1 MKIAGAYGKR
11 RTGRI
16 GALACIALAVAAC
29 GSGEDDGD
37 NPPPPPT
44 NHAPAANAGTDL
56 TGATGQA
63 ITLAGSG
70 TDADG
75 DALTYEWIIVSG
87 PANGGALTGAT
98 SASASFTAT
107 AAGAYV
113 LRLTAKDP
121 STASGAASITVTITA
136 PAANRVSVD
145 KPFVFLSAIGQ
156 SSTLTASPVDGAG
169 APVDT
174 PVTWTSSAP
183 NQVNVDSSGHVMA
196 TSIGS
201 AQIVAH
207 AGGAMSAPVLV
218 VVAEAKA
225 GTVLVTDAQVQ
236 SVGAPIGVPPGEVA
250 GVGTRYEVTLRGVP
264 APAAGTVVLA
274 AETSPVAGKVVST
287 RTSGGDL
294 IATLEIVPLYD
305 LLARYHIDWN
315 IDLSAFPLEDS
326 VPADLTIMKVRR
338 SHTAKAGIQEY
349 APSKLQNFWCEG
361 DTEAKLASI
370 EVDASATSGLKL
382 VMQDYRDDP
391 ALPPNYSKHALEGNI
406 GFTGTAS
413 VVFKP
418 TISVSGTCR
427 AEAHVKLP
435 VFGWVSLIVMPQ
447 VSVGVGIELSAA
459 LVVATAEIG
468 GTLNLDLKPVIGWEC
483 GGAEPSCRGV
493 DNLTLDSKFTPKQ
506 EFQILNGMHAEVGGY
521 LFAYARLD
529 ALLLEGLAGYVA
541 LIEGRMGPKQSL
553 DLAFEPTQAENPS
566 MASNYDLKIDGGVK
580 PGDGLQ
586 AAIKKII
593 NDDAVNVSFSLKQPI
608 PVSESPKGTLR
619 VNKSRVAI
627 GDKVSFNVDIDPA
640 TKDYVGLGAN
650 FGKGYNIDTVELWR
664 KKKDDIEFSFWKT
677 MAPIASGEA
686 TAFQYDWTPEGTDA
700 GTSKFA
706 AFVNTEFLV
715 PRVEVEA
722 NSVKE
727 VEIAC
732 FSAGAQAA
740 GRSAK
745 ATLASADSCADE
757 WSGTAE
763 HTLNFAETSTAN
775 ITWKRDPTYDN
786 GGRST
791 NVGYVATGTFEFHHL
806 IYENAG
812 CTVSPTTFAIPTVTP
827 TTGVNRLVV
836 DYQTV
841 PAIFSGGGSIVREV
855 TVSCPDDPP
864 FQLTTQMYWF
874 LTAIGEVSDGGLTV
888 AGSFGN
894 SMSSGSFRFVRP

>member
-11 RTGRI
+11 RIGRI
-16 GALACIALAVAAC
+16 GALACIALALAAC

-37 NPPPPPT
+37 DPPPPPA

-56 TGATGQA
+56 TGAIGQA
-63 ITLAGSG
+63 ITLAGSA
-70 TDADG
+70 TDADN
-75 DALTYEWIIVSG
+75 DALTYEWVIVSG
-87 PANGGALTGAT
+87 PANGGGLTGAT

-121 STASGAASITVTITA
+121 SNATGAATITVTITA
-136 PAANRVSVD
+136 PTANRVSVD

-169 APVDT
+169 VPVDT

-183 NQVNVDSSGHVMA
+183 NQVNVDSSGHVIA

-207 AGGAMSAPVLV
+207 AGGADSAPVLV
-218 VVAEAKA
+218 VVAETKA
-225 GTVLVTDAQVQ
+225 GSVLVTDAQIQ
-236 SVGAPIGVPPGEVA
+236 SVGAPIGLAPGEAA

-287 RTSGGDL
+287 RASGGDIIVL
-294 IATLEIVPLYD
+294 LEIAPLYD

-315 IDLSAFPLEDS
+315 IDLAAFPLEDS
-326 VPADLTIMKVRR
+326 LPADLTIMKVRR
-338 SHTAKAGIQEY
+338 RANAKAGAQEY
-349 APSKLQNFWCEG
+349 EPSELKNFWCEG

-447 VSVGVGIELSAA
+447 ISVGVGIELSAA

-483 GGAEPSCRGV
+483 GGAEPACRGI
-493 DNLTLDSKFTPKQ
+493 DNLSLDSKFTPKQ
-506 EFQILNGMHAEVGGY
+506 EFQILNGMHAEVGGH

-529 ALLLEGLAGYVA
+529 ALLLEGLGGYVA

-553 DLAFEPTQAENPS
+553 DLAWEPTQAENLS

-586 AAIKKII
+586 AAIKKVI
-593 NDDAVNVSFSLKQPI
+593 NDDAVGVSFSLKQPF

-619 VNKSRVAI
+619 VSKSRVAV

-640 TKDYVGLGAN
+640 TKNYVGLGAN
-650 FGKGYNIDTVELWR
+650 FGEGYNIDTVELWR
-664 KKKDDIEFSFWKT
+664 KKPDELEFSFWKT

-700 GTSKFA
+700 GRTKFA
-706 AFVNTEFLV
+706 AFVNTQFLL
-715 PRVEVEA
+715 PRVEVEP
-722 NSVKE
+722 NSIKE

-732 FSAGAQAA
+732 FSAGVQAA
-740 GRSAK
+740 GRRAK
-745 ATLASADSCADE
+745 AALAAAGTCADE
-757 WSGTAE
+757 WIGTAE
-763 HTLNFAETSTAN
+763 HTVNFAETSTAT
-775 ITWKRDPTYDN
+775 ITWKRDPNYDN

-791 NVGYVATGTFEFHHL
+791 NVGYIGSGTFEFHNL
-806 IYENAG
+806 IFEGSG
-812 CTVSPTTFAIPTVTP
+812 CTVSPTTFTIPTVTAS
-827 TTGVNRLVV
+827 TDVNRLVV

-864 FQLTTQMYWF
+864 FQYTTQMYWF
-874 LTAIGEVSDGGLTV
+874 QTAIGEVSEGGLTITGGTSNV
-888 AGSFGN
+888 L
-894 SMSSGSFRFVRP
+894 SSSSFRFERP